1 MLYLLDANVLITA
14 NNQYYPV
21 DRVPEYW
28 EWLHHVCSKGH
39 VKLPLEI
46 YEEVKSGPAEERDM
60 LFAWLQQDDIKKA
73 VVLPGE
79 AKLAHV
85 RHITQKGYAS
95 DLTDSE
101 VEQIGR
107 DPFLIAHAFA
117 DRAGRCVVTVETSQ
131 PSKQR
136 QNRKIPD
143 VCVAMGVQW
152 CDPFAFGRNLG
163 FSTNWKTKLGA

>member
-28 EWLHHVCSKGH
+28 DWLHHVCSNGH
-39 VKLPLEI
+39 VKLPVEI
-46 YEEVKSGPAEERDM
+46 YEEVKAGPAEERDT
-60 LFAWLQQDDIKKA
+60 LFAWLQQEDIKKA
-73 VVLPGE
+73 MVLSG
-79 AKLAHV
+79 AANLTHV
-85 RHITQKGYAS
+85 RHIIAKGYAS
-95 DLTDSE
+95 DLTDAE

-117 DRAGRCVVTVETSQ
+117 DRGSRCVVTVETSQ

-143 VCVAMGVQW
+143 VCKAMGVRW
-152 CDPFAFGRNLG
+152 CDPLTFGLDLG
-163 FSTNWKTKLGA
+163 FSTNWKAKVGA